1 MAPAHKPHEACV
13 QFSNPAALEGAGV
26 STATFLRQCRESAL
40 ARFHGSGGRG
50 GGCRTIPHHVPP
62 KPGDEGSTGRI
73 VAHVSQEACA
83 AWESGLP
90 ATVREKRGHIEDQVH
105 LALSDLADQDMH
117 GYLAFSKAQ
126 CDVYGPD
133 LVQLIHEAL
142 ERTTFSHLDRKADC
156 NWEGTLVGRVTP
168 PYLVLVVSIG
178 LAATAGD
185 TPKAPGSG
193 TARRS
198 TRAASGA
205 RLSSVGSD

>member
-1 MAPAHKPHEACV
+1 MAPAHEPHEACV
-13 QFSNPAALEGAGV
+13 QFSPPAALEGVGV
-26 STATFLRQCRESAL
+26 SAATFLRQCRESAL
-40 ARFHGSGGRG
+40 ARFHGPRG
-50 GGCRTIPHHVPP
+50 PGTGCQTIQHHVPP
-62 KPGDEGSTGRI
+62 KPGDEGSTGKI
-73 VAHVSQEACA
+73 VAHMSTEACNL
-83 AWESGLP
+83 WKSGLP
-90 ATVREKRGHIEDQVH
+90 ANVRDKRGHIDAQVH

-126 CDVYGPD
+126 CEVYGPD

-142 ERTTFSHLDRKADC
+142 ERTTFSRLDRKADC

-178 LAATAGD
+178 LAAPAG